1 MSSLIERVQLT
12 IKDIGE
18 RLFIRSFESRPK
30 RSPSLNCSLNK
41 GKCRGTHYLRNC
53 YLEGEDRLKIEKDL
67 LAPRNSVTQVSE
79 GDVRAVEISG
89 RDEFVGSKART
100 GLERMINEEGYQVTK
115 LVRKDDGSSYFLQ
128 LERG

>member
-1 MSSLIERVQLT
+1 M
-12 IKDIGE
+12 
-18 RLFIRSFESRPK
+18 
-30 RSPSLNCSLNK
+30 
-41 GKCRGTHYLRNC
+41 RNC